1 MARRTTS
8 TLVRLISSVPSSTNI
23 EAFIDTASKMTDLLV
38 GKDTKGIL
46 DNQQLELIER
56 WLSAHMITL
65 TVNRQAIASEK
76 QIDVARV
83 KWDIQTVGNDL
94 NATAYG
100 QQAMAL
106 DTTGN
111 LEGLYGEKV
120 YTLWIGDS
128 NPDE

>member
-1 MARRTTS
+1 MARRTT
-8 TLVRLISSVPSSTNI
+8 TALVRLISDVAIGTDI

-56 WLSAHMITL
+56 WLSAHMLTL
-65 TVNRQAIASEK
+65 TINRQTLATEK
-76 QIDVARV
+76 QIDVARI
-83 KWDIQTVGNDL
+83 KWDVQASGTGL
-94 NATAYG
+94 LSTAYG

>member
-1 MARRTTS
+1 MARRTTAE
-8 TLVRLISSVPSSTNI
+8 LVRLISDVSSNTNI
-23 EAFIDTASKMTDLLV
+23 EAFIDTASMMTDLLEE
-38 GKDTKGIL
+38 KDTKGIL
-46 DNQQLELIER
+46 GNQQLELIER
-56 WLSAHMITL
+56 WLSAHMLTL
-65 TVNRQAIASEK
+65 TINRQALASEK
-76 QIDVARV
+76 QIDVAKI

-94 NATAYG
+94 TSTAYG

-128 NPDE
+128 NPNG

>member
-1 MARRTTS
+1 MARRTTAE
-8 TLVRLISSVPSSTNI
+8 LVRLISDVSSNTNI
-23 EAFIDTASKMTDLLV
+23 EAFIDTASMMTDLLEE
-38 GKDTKGIL
+38 KDTKGIL
-46 DNQQLELIER
+46 GDQQLELIER
-56 WLSAHMITL
+56 WLSAHMLTL
-65 TVNRQAIASEK
+65 TINRQALASEK
-76 QIDVARV
+76 QIDVAKI

-94 NATAYG
+94 TSTAYG

-128 NPDE
+128 NPDG